1 MEKFTRED
9 VINYADKL
17 LIGLTDDEVEMVLS
31 EMDIID
37 KNIDIINN
45 IPGIKEASCMTHAL
59 DDFSF
64 ELREDVASES
74 VSIDDLL
81 SNCDDTYDRSVRVP
95 KVVE

>member
-17 LIGLTDDEVEMVLS
+17 LIGLTDEEVEMVLS

-45 IPGIKEASCMTHAL
+45 IPGIKDASCMTHAL
-59 DDFSF
+59 DDFEF
-64 ELREDVASES
+64 ELREDIASES
-74 VSIDDLL
+74 VLIDDLL
-81 SNCDDTYDRSVRVP
+81 SNCDDVYDRSVRVP